1 MYVLNPNIVIHF
13 RKSQKGKKRHH
24 LPGVAGG
31 VKRIPNDE
39 DLGTGNLYFIVIG
52 YIYIYITVK
61 AYIVYCSIFRLYTLP
76 FPIIRNRKSF
86 NQHPKAVSVR
96 FGQKK
101 NTFYYYSKVKM
112 YSNRKY
118 YCA

>member
-52 YIYIYITVK
+52 YIYNGKGLYCILFHFLPIYVTISHNSQPEV
-61 AYIVYCSIFRLYTLP
+61 F
-76 FPIIRNRKSF
+76 
-86 NQHPKAVSVR
+86 
-96 FGQKK
+96 
-101 NTFYYYSKVKM
+101 
-112 YSNRKY
+112 
-118 YCA
+118 